1 MSRIYLERSRECRE
15 GRVVLTE
22 GERARAEKEEQDL
35 PGGEQSMQGRLS
47 CIYCNSETRRA
58 GVMFCK
64 ACK

>member
-22 GERARAEKEEQDL
+22 GERARAEQEEQDL

-47 CIYCNSETRRA
+47 SIYCRIGDQSRA
-58 GVMFCK
+58 G
-64 ACK
+64 